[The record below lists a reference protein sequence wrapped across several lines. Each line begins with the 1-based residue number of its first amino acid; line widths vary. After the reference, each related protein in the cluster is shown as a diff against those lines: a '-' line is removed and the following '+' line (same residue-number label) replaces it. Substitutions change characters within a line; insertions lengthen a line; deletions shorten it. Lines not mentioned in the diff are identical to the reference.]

1 MENEKQNFE
10 VLAVPGNRAF
20 VVAHDKVEEFM
31 NVKPDMEKRKEI
43 EEMSARLN
51 VRNDVCVKKLGIW
64 KK

>member
-31 NVKPDMEKRKEI
+31 NVKPDM
-43 EEMSARLN
+43 
-51 VRNDVCVKKLGIW
+51 
-64 KK
+64 